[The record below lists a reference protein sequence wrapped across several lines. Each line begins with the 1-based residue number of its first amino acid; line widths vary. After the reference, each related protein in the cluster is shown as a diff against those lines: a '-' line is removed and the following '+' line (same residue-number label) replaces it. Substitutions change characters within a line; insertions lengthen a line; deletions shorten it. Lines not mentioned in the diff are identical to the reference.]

1 MFSRFVAA
9 LLLLCIRV
17 YQFTV
22 RPLLAG
28 SCRYAPSCSEYAIEA
43 VSRHG
48 PWRGGWL
55 GLRRILRCHPWSR
68 GGFDPVPTNEAADSP
83 PPENWN
89 GHTH

>member
-1 MFSRFVAA
+1 MLAKTVAA

-55 GLRRILRCHPWSR
+55 GIKRILRCHPWSR
-68 GGFDPVPTNEAADSP
+68 GGIDPVPMDDGSGDP
-83 PPENWN
+83 PPANWN
-89 GHTH
+89 NRAP